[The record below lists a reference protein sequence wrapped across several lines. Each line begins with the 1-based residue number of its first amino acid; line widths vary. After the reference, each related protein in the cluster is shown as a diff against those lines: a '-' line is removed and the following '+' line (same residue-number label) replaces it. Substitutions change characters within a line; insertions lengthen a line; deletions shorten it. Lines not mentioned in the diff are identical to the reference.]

1 MYVSILLTIVSC
13 LSGSAQAQDDSS
25 SREGRQMSQFV
36 APWTHHHHLRPTFYQ
51 PPTAG
56 GGIRY
61 IPGLN
66 LNVQGKVTNLG
77 YQPNQ
82 HFTPIN
88 SIMQQ
93 FPYKPIYTQPW
104 PHTPPQ
110 TWPHVPPQT
119 FPIPTPGGGGVP
131 HPSEGVTC
139 WGRPGHPIS
148 PAHLRMSRPNP
159 HPRPPLIWRESTS
172 QYSGLQNITV
182 IEKGNF
188 AGDNWKLYFQNDKGP
203 VSPFHDIPLFANE
216 GNKIFN
222 MVVEVPRWTNA
233 KMEIATKDELN
244 PIKQDVK
251 KGKLRYVANCFPHK
265 GYIWNYGA
273 LPQTWEDPNHVDEA
287 TGCKGDND
295 PIDVCEI
302 GYRVAK
308 RGEVIQVKVL
318 GVLAMIDEG
327 ETDWKLIAIDVN
339 DPLAPR
345 LSDISDVEEHMP
357 GFLKA
362 TVEWFKIYKMPDGKP
377 ENQFAFNGAPKDRE
391 FAHQVIMETHE
402 YWKALIE
409 GRADTAGLATKCVN
423 VNNAAQKISD
433 ADAQALQDAAPAPGP
448 ALPVDPKI
456 DTWHYVALK

>member
-1 MYVSILLTIVSC
+1 MGVCRSVVNISSPKRLCMSPFIPSVS
-13 LSGSAQAQDDSS
+13 SARSMA
-25 SREGRQMSQFV
+25 
-36 APWTHHHHLRPTFYQ
+36 YQ
-51 PPTAG
+51 TVERG
-56 GGIRY
+56 
-61 IPGLN
+61 
-66 LNVQGKVTNLG
+66 
-77 YQPNQ
+77 QPNTLEYRI
-82 HFTPIN
+82 FI
-88 SIMQQ
+88 
-93 FPYKPIYTQPW
+93 K
-104 PHTPPQ
+104 
-110 TWPHVPPQT
+110 
-119 FPIPTPGGGGVP
+119 
-131 HPSEGVTC
+131 
-139 WGRPGHPIS
+139 
-148 PAHLRMSRPNP
+148 
-159 HPRPPLIWRESTS
+159 
-172 QYSGLQNITV
+172 
-182 IEKGNF
+182 
-188 AGDNWKLYFQNDKGP
+188 NDKGP

-287 TGCKGDND
+287 TGCKGEND
-295 PIDVCEI
+295 P
-302 GYRVAK
+302 
-308 RGEVIQVKVL
+308 
-318 GVLAMIDEG
+318 IDEG

-391 FAHQVIMETHE
+391 FAHQVILETHE

-409 GRADTAGLATKCVN
+409 GRADTAGLATKCVA
-423 VNNAAQKISD
+423 VNNAANKISD
-433 ADAQALQDAAPAPGP
+433 SDAQALQDAAPAPGP
-448 ALPVDPKI
+448 AQPVDPKI
-456 DTWHYVALK
+456 DTWHYVSLK